1 MKNDNEDT
9 EDNNNKRKDGRKD
22 GGGPELQF
30 PGRLHHMLE
39 AVERQGWDS
48 IISWTPDGTAIRIS
62 DPDQLAEILPRFF
75 SLTKYRSFRRQLN
88 MWHFERIN
96 ENHFRHPL
104 FLRDNKAMCASMS
117 RNILN
122 NQWKVQQQQQHQ
134 QHQQQQQQQQ
144 QQNPKSTEL
153 PQNEEND
160 TTSEA
165 FDVASSLQQSQWAVS
180 QNVASSSPSQPSR
193 QGEDNYTGTDIESCI
208 LRSELLVAS
217 TTRLLHQV
225 DSMLQQSSTL
235 ESRLSYRDNF
245 STPFRDSE
253 EKKLGG
259 GDGGGGVDGSGKKNT
274 PPWKTPR

>member
-1 MKNDNEDT
+1 MNNDTVNN
-9 EDNNNKRKDGRKD
+9 EDNNSKRKDGGRKD

-30 PGRLHHMLE
+30 PGRLHHMLQV
-39 AVERQGWDS
+39 VERQGWDS
-48 IISWTPDGTAIRIS
+48 IISWTPDGTAIQIN

-122 NQWKVQQQQQHQ
+122 NQWKVQQQP
-134 QHQQQQQQQQ
+134 QQQQQ
-144 QQNPKSTEL
+144 QQNPRATEL
-153 PQNEEND
+153 SQNEEKGTPASD

-165 FDVASSLQQSQWAVS
+165 FDIASSMQQNQWAAS
-180 QNVASSSPSQPSR
+180 QNVASLPSQ
-193 QGEDNYTGTDIESCI
+193 QGEENHTGTDIESCI
-208 LRSELLVAS
+208 LQSERLVAS
-217 TTRLLHQV
+217 TTRLLRQV
-225 DSMLQQSSTL
+225 DSMLQQSSSL

-245 STPFRDSE
+245 SAPSRDSD
-253 EKKLGG
+253 EKELRG
-259 GDGGGGVDGSGKKNT
+259 GDGGGRVDESDNNKK